1 MIFFHIAQDYR
12 TPPQGTIITYAHILF
27 NIPVNILRLKL
38 QDVLS
43 NEHSKTSD
51 GSIRGA
57 ATVLSGS
64 FCGRGLLS
72 AKLVLGEIGNSS
84 RGVVDS

>member
-1 MIFFHIAQDYR
+1 M
-12 TPPQGTIITYAHILF
+12 
-27 NIPVNILRLKL
+27 

-43 NEHSKTSD
+43 NEHKTSD
-51 GSIRGA
+51 GSGA

-84 RGVVDS
+84 RGAVDS